1 AWLGRAAAGLFAALQ
16 AAHWLPGAAPVPADA
31 GDGPLLR
38 LVQPDIPQ
46 SLKWDPRARQDH
58 LRLTADLSYAP
69 GYERIDHL
77 IWPET
82 ATLFPLAGDPAF
94 RLDLAR
100 LVPPAGYLLTGSTRV
115 ERAPV
120 LRAWN
125 SLHALDAN
133 GEIRATYDKFHLVP
147 FGEYVPLRGIL
158 PLERITV
165 GPVDFS
171 SGPGPR
177 TIRLPGL
184 PAFSPLICYE
194 SIFPRAVRHPVD
206 RPDWILLATN
216 DAWFGSSAGPY
227 QHYAA
232 SRFRAIEEG
241 LPVVRAANGGISAV
255 IDGEGRVRAA
265 LALGARTHLDAR
277 LPRALPPPPY
287 ARAGDALL
295 AALALALLLAGCA
308 DTAYLLQSAGGHL
321 RLLQAA
327 RPVSDWLA
335 DPQTPP
341 ALRQQLELAQRL
353 RAFAVA
359 ELALPDNASYRRHAE
374 LGRSAVV
381 WNVVAAPEFSLALQT
396 WCFPVTGCVGYRGY
410 FAEDAAHRQAAL
422 LRAQGLEVSVY
433 GVPAY
438 STLGWL
444 NWAGGDP
451 LLSTFIHY
459 PEGELARLLFHELAH
474 QVLYVPDDTRFN
486 ESFASAVEGLG
497 ARQWLQR
504 HGSAAARREDAER
517 QARRADFR
525 ALTQATRRRLAEL
538 YEQKGPPALDPS
550 ALRAMKNEVMRDFR
564 ADHAR
569 LRAGWGAYPGYDAWV
584 AQANNAALGAQA
596 AYDDLVPAFEAL
608 FERQGRDWRRF
619 YDAVRRLA
627 DLPAPARLDAL
638 TRPLPEHTRG

>member
-1 AWLGRAAAGLFAALQ
+1 MSGAARARLAAALARLGWRARAALAAAFGLAATLALPPYHAVILLVPAFAGLALLVETAPGRRAAFAAGWWFGAAHFAAGLYWIGHALLVDAERFAWMIPFAIGGLGAGLGLFTAGATLAAHALARRTGIAPAIALAAAWFPAEWLRGNVLTGFPWNLAGTAWTELLPVAGLAALVGLYGLGILTVAAAGLAADRNAWLGRVAAGLFAALQ
-16 AAHWLPGAAPVPADA
+16 AAHWLPGAPPVPADA

-69 GYERIDHL
+69 GYERVDHL

-133 GEIRATYDKFHLVP
+133 GELRATYDKFHLVP

-171 SGPGPR
+171 AGPGPR

-194 SIFPRAVRHPVD
+194 SIFPRAVRHPAD

-216 DAWFGSSAGPY
+216 DAWFGTSAGPY

-287 ARAGDALL
+287 ARAGDTLP
-295 AALALALLLAGCA
+295 AALALALLLAGW
-308 DTAYLLQSAGGHL
+308 G
-321 RLLQAA
+321 R
-327 RPVSDWLA
+327 
-335 DPQTPP
+335 
-341 ALRQQLELAQRL
+341 ALR
-353 RAFAVA
+353 
-359 ELALPDNASYRRHAE
+359 
-374 LGRSAVV
+374 
-381 WNVVAAPEFSLALQT
+381 
-396 WCFPVTGCVGYRGY
+396 
-410 FAEDAAHRQAAL
+410 
-422 LRAQGLEVSVY
+422 
-433 GVPAY
+433 
-438 STLGWL
+438 
-444 NWAGGDP
+444 
-451 LLSTFIHY
+451 
-459 PEGELARLLFHELAH
+459 
-474 QVLYVPDDTRFN
+474 
-486 ESFASAVEGLG
+486 G
-497 ARQWLQR
+497 AR
-504 HGSAAARREDAER
+504 
-517 QARRADFR
+517 
-525 ALTQATRRRLAEL
+525 
-538 YEQKGPPALDPS
+538 
-550 ALRAMKNEVMRDFR
+550 
-564 ADHAR
+564 
-569 LRAGWGAYPGYDAWV
+569 
-584 AQANNAALGAQA
+584 
-596 AYDDLVPAFEAL
+596 
-608 FERQGRDWRRF
+608 
-619 YDAVRRLA
+619 
-627 DLPAPARLDAL
+627 
-638 TRPLPEHTRG
+638 RG